1 MKNLK
6 IFLFFLILSLPNS
19 YVTADTPHYLDF
31 KYILNNSTAGKKV
44 QDSLQKRLKNGMI
57 VQTPSFDI

>member
-31 KYILNNSTAGKKV
+31 KYILNNSTAGKKY
-44 QDSLQKRLKNGMI
+44 KI
-57 VQTPSFDI
+57 VFKKD